1 MYIELINLIIWIF
14 CGVLVIVNSVKYRH
28 KEVSLIQFV
37 LMWIVLL
44 CQLIEDVVS
53 KYIH

>member
-1 MYIELINLIIWIF
+1 MDIKLIILIIWIF